1 MQEQVLTML
10 AEAGEEGRRY
20 LSGGYIAKELGITR
34 AAVWKYIEAIRAD
47 GGIVRAAPRLGYHLV
62 NLDDLLQ
69 AGAVSV
75 ATSVVGQS
83 YTYLPRVDSTN
94 SEAKRRV
101 RAGCPEGLVVVADN
115 QKAGRGRMGRGWLSV
130 PGKGLYFSVV
140 LFPKHL
146 PMNKVALLTPL
157 TAVAV
162 CRAIIDMTG
171 LPVALKWPNDLFLK
185 GQKVGGILLEAGG
198 EADSVRYAIIG
209 IGINVNLTQDDI
221 PSDLAQIATSL
232 YLSGGSKVA
241 RRKLLQKVLS
251 SLDTYYVQSVNEGP
265 ESFLSEY
272 RRLCLTLGRPIKF
285 VWQNHTWSGVAQGI
299 NDDGGLIVKLDNQ
312 ETLVLRSGDV
322 HCL

>member
-1 MQEQVLTML
+1 M
-10 AEAGEEGRRY
+10 
-20 LSGGYIAKELGITR
+20 
-34 AAVWKYIEAIRAD
+34 
-47 GGIVRAAPRLGYHLV
+47 
-62 NLDDLLQ
+62 
-69 AGAVSV
+69 SV

-198 EADSVRYAIIG
+198 EADSVKYAIIG

-285 VWQNHTWSGVAQGI
+285 VWQNHTWSW
-299 NDDGGLIVKLDNQ
+299 GGSK
-312 ETLVLRSGDV
+312 
-322 HCL
+322 